1 MCSYLDQV
9 IERGRIAGYV
19 EGFAEGYA
27 EGFPEGFS
35 EGFAE
40 RFAEGIVEEKH
51 NIITRMLTISPVESV
66 VKIGGFTYDEV
77 KLVYDEML
85 QTGPVPCES

>member
-9 IERGRIAGYV
+9 IERGRIAGY
-19 EGFAEGYA
+19 AEGYA
-27 EGFPEGFS
+27 EGFAEGFTK
-35 EGFAE
+35 
-40 RFAEGIVEEKH
+40 GIAEEKH
-51 NIITRMLTISPVESV
+51 NIIMRMLTISPVESV
-66 VKIGGFTYDEV
+66 VKIGGFSYDEV